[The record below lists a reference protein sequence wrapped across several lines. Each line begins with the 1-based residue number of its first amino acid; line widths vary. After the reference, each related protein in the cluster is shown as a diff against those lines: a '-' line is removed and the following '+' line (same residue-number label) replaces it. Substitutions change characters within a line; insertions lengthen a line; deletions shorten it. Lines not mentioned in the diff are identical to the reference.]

1 MTVTHQVTIVAAD
14 HPSLDGAVGRFLD
27 ELRREPRFP
36 GPSSSA
42 NPEPFPSLVD
52 GLSSAGTPDPTAGF
66 RLAALDGARVVGL
79 ARVDPTGQVLVAVAP
94 DRRGDGVGTH
104 LARHVVGRS
113 RAVGFTHLCLR
124 SSRRS
129 RAATTLATA
138 MGFMVIERGLGR
150 VDLVLDLAPTSH
162 TA

>member
-1 MTVTHQVTIVAAD
+1 MTVTHRVTIVAAD

-27 ELRREPRFP
+27 ELRREPRFS

-42 NPEPFPSLVD
+42 NPKPFPSLVD
-52 GLSSAGTPDPTAGF
+52 GLSSAGAPDPTAGF

-79 ARVDPTGQVLVAVAP
+79 ARVDPTGQMLVAVAP

-104 LARHVVGRS
+104 LARHVVDRS
-113 RAVGFTHLCLR
+113 RAVGFTRLCLR

-129 RAATTLATA
+129 RAATSLATA
-138 MGFMVIERGLGR
+138 MGFMVIERGPGR
-150 VDLVLDLAPTSH
+150 VDLVLDLTPTSH